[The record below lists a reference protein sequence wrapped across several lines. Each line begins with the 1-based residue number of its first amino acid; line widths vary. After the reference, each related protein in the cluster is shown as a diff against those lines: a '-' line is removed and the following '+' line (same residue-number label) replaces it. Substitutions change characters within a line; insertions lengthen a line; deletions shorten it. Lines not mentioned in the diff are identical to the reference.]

1 MRNFI
6 KPHYLFFTGFLMVA
20 AAFAA
25 QRVVVAEMITD
36 ET

>member
-1 MRNFI
+1 MNHSLRVNLCF
-6 KPHYLFFTGFLMVA
+6 LAGFLMIGM
-20 AAFAA
+20 AFAA

>member
-1 MRNFI
+1 MKQPLRVG
-6 KPHYLFFTGFLMVA
+6 HWFLLGLLMA
-20 AAFAA
+20 GMAFAA